1 MKHYNKIRYYFY
13 YLWWILVPLT
23 ITGILYDSLMSFIPR
38 IEGDAINS
46 IKQQNTDLII
56 KSSLIFL
63 GLTIFAQINRFLK
76 RYLVR
81 VFSNKMNY
89 LMRNKCFNHMLS
101 LDMVF
106 YKQNKV
112 GDILNK
118 NTTDISDTCESIRK
132 LTTEIF
138 DTVIL
143 MIGYIVSYFLLDY
156 KIALMS
162 LPFVLIS
169 IIISLLLKKKVY
181 MTTKDYKEYSS
192 KFKDSTLNMLK
203 NEIYFRGM
211 GVNEKYIDQYSKEVD
226 VLAKKNVKN
235 LVYKASMESIYS
247 SIGFIGLFF
256 VLYFGLNNVIDGT
269 YDIGTFTTILTT
281 FVLIANK
288 GSKVGKSFNAY
299 QGLKVTW
306 KRIKPFL
313 EDDIEIEEEYQFN
326 SDGLSLIDFS
336 YSYDDFKTPTITYSF
351 NKDEK
356 IGIVGR
362 VHTGKSTLLKSL
374 TGLYEYDGEAK
385 LNGIDLKDLFKSKN
399 QVISYCPSKESLF
412 KDSIANNI
420 ELGRDGNIKEALNS
434 ACLTDSQLDIN
445 TEINPTMVNI
455 SGGQKQR
462 LMLARSLYHQS
473 NMYLLDNPFSSL
485 ERSMSESISNQ
496 VLDMNG
502 LFFIVTND
510 ENILKK
516 LDRIIYLNDGIAKI
530 DTYFNLLKDDSFKSL
545 VEGDY
550 DKEITLGIY

>member
-13 YLWWILVPLT
+13 YLWGILVPLT

-63 GLTIFAQINRFLK
+63 GLTIFVQINRFLK

-101 LDMVF
+101 LDMAF
-106 YKQNKV
+106 YEQNKV

-169 IIISLLLKKKVY
+169 IIISLFLKKKVY

-226 VLAKKNVKN
+226 ILAKKNVKN

-288 GSKVGKSFNAY
+288 GAKVGKSFNAY

-313 EDDIEIEEEYQFN
+313 EDDIEKEEEYQFN

-462 LMLARSLYHQS
+462 LMLARSLYHQA

-545 VEGDY
+545 VEG
-550 DKEITLGIY
+550 

>member
-13 YLWWILVPLT
+13 YLWGILVPLT

-46 IKQQNTDLII
+46 IKQQNIDLII
-56 KSSLIFL
+56 KSALIFL
-63 GLTIFAQINRFLK
+63 GLTIFVQINRFLK

-101 LDMVF
+101 LDMAF
-106 YKQNKV
+106 YEQNKV

-211 GVNEKYIDQYSKEVD
+211 GVNEKYINQYSKEVD
-226 VLAKKNVKN
+226 ILAKKNVKN

-288 GSKVGKSFNAY
+288 GAKVGKSFNAY

-313 EDDIEIEEEYQFN
+313 EDDIEKEEEYQFN

-496 VLDMNG
+496 VLDMDG

-545 VEGDY
+545 VEG
-550 DKEITLGIY
+550 

>member
-13 YLWWILVPLT
+13 YLWGILVPLT

-63 GLTIFAQINRFLK
+63 GLTIFVQINRFLK

-101 LDMVF
+101 LDMAF
-106 YKQNKV
+106 YEQNKV

-169 IIISLLLKKKVY
+169 IIISLFLKKKVY

-226 VLAKKNVKN
+226 ILAKKNVKN

-313 EDDIEIEEEYQFN
+313 EDDIEKEEEYQFN

-545 VEGDY
+545 VEG
-550 DKEITLGIY
+550 

>member
-13 YLWWILVPLT
+13 YLWGILVPLT

-46 IKQQNTDLII
+46 IKQQNADLII
-56 KSSLIFL
+56 KSALIFL
-63 GLTIFAQINRFLK
+63 GLTIFVQINRFLK

-101 LDMVF
+101 LDMAF
-106 YKQNKV
+106 YEQNKV

-169 IIISLLLKKKVY
+169 IIISLFLKKKVY

-211 GVNEKYIDQYSKEVD
+211 GVNEKYINQYSKEVD
-226 VLAKKNVKN
+226 ILAKKNVKN

-256 VLYFGLNNVIDGT
+256 VLYFGLNNVIDET

-288 GSKVGKSFNAY
+288 GAKVGKSFNAY

-313 EDDIEIEEEYQFN
+313 EDDIEKEEEYQFN

-545 VEGDY
+545 VEG
-550 DKEITLGIY
+550 

>member
-13 YLWWILVPLT
+13 YLWGILVPLT

-38 IEGDAINS
+38 IQGDAINS

-63 GLTIFAQINRFLK
+63 GLTIFVQINRFLK

-101 LDMVF
+101 LDMAF
-106 YKQNKV
+106 YEQNKV

-169 IIISLLLKKKVY
+169 IIISLFLKKKVY

-226 VLAKKNVKN
+226 ILAKKNVKN

-288 GSKVGKSFNAY
+288 GAKVGKSFNAY

-313 EDDIEIEEEYQFN
+313 EDDIEKEEEYQFN

-545 VEGDY
+545 VEG
-550 DKEITLGIY
+550 

>member
-13 YLWWILVPLT
+13 YLWGILVPLT

-38 IEGDAINS
+38 IQGDAINS

-63 GLTIFAQINRFLK
+63 GLTIFVQINRFLK

-101 LDMVF
+101 LDMAF
-106 YKQNKV
+106 YEQNKV

-226 VLAKKNVKN
+226 ILAKKNVKN

-288 GSKVGKSFNAY
+288 GAKVGKSFNAY

-313 EDDIEIEEEYQFN
+313 EDDIEKEEEYQFN

-485 ERSMSESISNQ
+485 ERFMSESISNQ

-545 VEGDY
+545 VEG
-550 DKEITLGIY
+550 

>member
-13 YLWWILVPLT
+13 YLWGILVPLT

-56 KSSLIFL
+56 KSALIFL
-63 GLTIFAQINRFLK
+63 GLTIFVQINRFLK

-101 LDMVF
+101 LDMAF
-106 YKQNKV
+106 YEQNKV

-169 IIISLLLKKKVY
+169 IIISLFLKKKVY

-203 NEIYFRGM
+203 NEIYLRGM

-226 VLAKKNVKN
+226 ILAKKNVKN

-288 GSKVGKSFNAY
+288 GAKVGKSFNAY

-313 EDDIEIEEEYQFN
+313 EDDIEKEEEYQFN

-545 VEGDY
+545 VEW
-550 DKEITLGIY
+550 

>member
-13 YLWWILVPLT
+13 YLWGILVPLT

-56 KSSLIFL
+56 KSALIFL
-63 GLTIFAQINRFLK
+63 GLTIFVQINRFLK

-101 LDMVF
+101 LDMAF
-106 YKQNKV
+106 YEQNKV

-226 VLAKKNVKN
+226 ILAKKNVKN

-313 EDDIEIEEEYQFN
+313 EDDIEKEEEYQFN

-434 ACLTDSQLDIN
+434 AFLTDSQLDIN

-545 VEGDY
+545 VEG
-550 DKEITLGIY
+550 

>member
-13 YLWWILVPLT
+13 YLWGILVPLT

-63 GLTIFAQINRFLK
+63 GLTIFVQINRFLK

-106 YKQNKV
+106 CKQNKV

-169 IIISLLLKKKVY
+169 IIISLFLKKKVY

-226 VLAKKNVKN
+226 ILAKKNVKN

-510 ENILKK
+510 EKILKK

-545 VEGDY
+545 VEG
-550 DKEITLGIY
+550 

>member
-13 YLWWILVPLT
+13 YLWGILVPLT

-38 IEGDAINS
+38 IQGDAINS

-56 KSSLIFL
+56 KSALIFL
-63 GLTIFAQINRFLK
+63 GLTIFVQINRFLK

-101 LDMVF
+101 LDMAF
-106 YKQNKV
+106 YEQNKV

-162 LPFVLIS
+162 LPFVLVS

-226 VLAKKNVKN
+226 ILAKKNVKN

-313 EDDIEIEEEYQFN
+313 EDDIEKEEEYQFN

-496 VLDMNG
+496 VLDMDG

-545 VEGDY
+545 VEG
-550 DKEITLGIY
+550 

>member
-13 YLWWILVPLT
+13 YLWGILVPLT

-38 IEGDAINS
+38 IQGDAINS

-63 GLTIFAQINRFLK
+63 GLTIFVQINRFLK

-101 LDMVF
+101 LDMAF
-106 YKQNKV
+106 YEQNKV

-169 IIISLLLKKKVY
+169 IIISLFLKKKVY

-226 VLAKKNVKN
+226 ILAKKNVKN

-281 FVLIANK
+281 FALIANK
-288 GSKVGKSFNAY
+288 GAKVGKSFNAY

-313 EDDIEIEEEYQFN
+313 EDDIEKEEEYQFN

-399 QVISYCPSKESLF
+399 QVISYCPSKEFLF
-412 KDSIANNI
+412 KDSIVNNI

-545 VEGDY
+545 VEG
-550 DKEITLGIY
+550 

>member
-38 IEGDAINS
+38 IQGDAINS

-63 GLTIFAQINRFLK
+63 GLTIFVQINRFLK

-89 LMRNKCFNHMLS
+89 LMRKKCFNHMLS
-101 LDMVF
+101 LDMAF
-106 YKQNKV
+106 YEQNKV

-169 IIISLLLKKKVY
+169 IIISLFLKKKVY

-211 GVNEKYIDQYSKEVD
+211 GVNEKYINQYSKEVD
-226 VLAKKNVKN
+226 ILAKKNVKN

-288 GSKVGKSFNAY
+288 GAKVGKSFNAY

-313 EDDIEIEEEYQFN
+313 EDDIEKEEEYQFN

-385 LNGIDLKDLFKSKN
+385 LNGIDLKDLFKFKN

-545 VEGDY
+545 VEG
-550 DKEITLGIY
+550 

>member
-13 YLWWILVPLT
+13 YLLGILVPLT
-23 ITGILYDSLMSFIPR
+23 ITGIFYDSLMSFIPR
-38 IEGDAINS
+38 IQGDAINS

-63 GLTIFAQINRFLK
+63 GLTIFVQINRFLK

-89 LMRNKCFNHMLS
+89 LMRNKCFNHMVS
-101 LDMVF
+101 LDMAF
-106 YKQNKV
+106 YEQNKV

-169 IIISLLLKKKVY
+169 IIISLFLKKKVY

-226 VLAKKNVKN
+226 ILAKKNVKN
-235 LVYKASMESIYS
+235 LVYKASMESIYL

-288 GSKVGKSFNAY
+288 GAKVGKSFNAY

-313 EDDIEIEEEYQFN
+313 EDDIEKEEEYQFN

-434 ACLTDSQLDIN
+434 AFLTDSQLDIN

-545 VEGDY
+545 VEG
-550 DKEITLGIY
+550 

>member
-13 YLWWILVPLT
+13 YLWGILVPLT

-38 IEGDAINS
+38 IQGDAINS

-63 GLTIFAQINRFLK
+63 GLTIFVQINRFLK

-101 LDMVF
+101 LDMAF
-106 YKQNKV
+106 YEQNKV

-169 IIISLLLKKKVY
+169 IIISLFLKKKVY

-211 GVNEKYIDQYSKEVD
+211 GVNEKYINQYSKEVD
-226 VLAKKNVKN
+226 ILAKKNVKN

-288 GSKVGKSFNAY
+288 GAKVGKSFNAY

-313 EDDIEIEEEYQFN
+313 EEDIEKEEEYQFN

-545 VEGDY
+545 VEG
-550 DKEITLGIY
+550 

>member
-13 YLWWILVPLT
+13 YLWGILVPLT

-56 KSSLIFL
+56 KSALIFL
-63 GLTIFAQINRFLK
+63 GLTIFVQINRFLK

-101 LDMVF
+101 LDMAF
-106 YKQNKV
+106 YEQNKV

-169 IIISLLLKKKVY
+169 IIISLFLKKKVY

-226 VLAKKNVKN
+226 ILAKKNVKN

-288 GSKVGKSFNAY
+288 GAKVGKSFNAY

-313 EDDIEIEEEYQFN
+313 EDDIEKEEEYQFN

-336 YSYDDFKTPTITYSF
+336 YSYDDFKTSTITYSF

-545 VEGDY
+545 VEG
-550 DKEITLGIY
+550 

>member
-13 YLWWILVPLT
+13 YLWGILVPLT

-63 GLTIFAQINRFLK
+63 GLTIFVQINRFLK

-101 LDMVF
+101 LDMAF
-106 YKQNKV
+106 YEQNKV

-169 IIISLLLKKKVY
+169 IIISLFLKKKVY

-226 VLAKKNVKN
+226 ILAKKNVKN

-288 GSKVGKSFNAY
+288 GAKVGKSFNAY

-313 EDDIEIEEEYQFN
+313 EDDIEKEEEYQFN

-545 VEGDY
+545 VEG
-550 DKEITLGIY
+550 

>member
-13 YLWWILVPLT
+13 YLWGILVPLT

-38 IEGDAINS
+38 IQGDAINS

-56 KSSLIFL
+56 KSALIFL
-63 GLTIFAQINRFLK
+63 GLTIFVQINRFLK

-101 LDMVF
+101 LDMAF
-106 YKQNKV
+106 YEQNKV

-169 IIISLLLKKKVY
+169 IIISLFLKKKVY

-211 GVNEKYIDQYSKEVD
+211 GVNEKYINQYSKEVD
-226 VLAKKNVKN
+226 ILAKKNVKN

-288 GSKVGKSFNAY
+288 GAKVGKSFNAY

-313 EDDIEIEEEYQFN
+313 EDDIEKEEEYQFN

-412 KDSIANNI
+412 KDSIVNNI

-545 VEGDY
+545 VEG
-550 DKEITLGIY
+550 

>member
-13 YLWWILVPLT
+13 YLWGILVPLT

-38 IEGDAINS
+38 IQGDAINS

-56 KSSLIFL
+56 KSALIFL
-63 GLTIFAQINRFLK
+63 GLTIFVQINRFLK

-101 LDMVF
+101 LDMAF
-106 YKQNKV
+106 YEQNKV

-162 LPFVLIS
+162 LPFVLVS

-211 GVNEKYIDQYSKEVD
+211 GVNEKYINQYSKEVD
-226 VLAKKNVKN
+226 ILAKKNVKN

-288 GSKVGKSFNAY
+288 GAKVGKSFNAY

-313 EDDIEIEEEYQFN
+313 EDDIEKEEEYQFN

-545 VEGDY
+545 VEG
-550 DKEITLGIY
+550 

>member
-13 YLWWILVPLT
+13 YLWGILVPLT

-38 IEGDAINS
+38 IQGDAINS

-56 KSSLIFL
+56 KSALIFL
-63 GLTIFAQINRFLK
+63 GLTIFVQINRFLK

-101 LDMVF
+101 LDMAF
-106 YKQNKV
+106 YEQNKV

-169 IIISLLLKKKVY
+169 IIISLFLKKKVY

-211 GVNEKYIDQYSKEVD
+211 GVNEKYINQYSKEVD
-226 VLAKKNVKN
+226 ILAKKNVKN

-288 GSKVGKSFNAY
+288 GAKVGKSFNAY

-313 EDDIEIEEEYQFN
+313 EDDIEKEEEYQFN

-434 ACLTDSQLDIN
+434 AFLTDSQLDIN

-516 LDRIIYLNDGIAKI
+516 LDKIIYLNDGIAKI

-545 VEGDY
+545 VKG
-550 DKEITLGIY
+550 

>member
-13 YLWWILVPLT
+13 YLWGILVPLT

-56 KSSLIFL
+56 KSALIFL
-63 GLTIFAQINRFLK
+63 GLTIFVQINRFLK

-101 LDMVF
+101 LDMAF
-106 YKQNKV
+106 YEQNKV

-211 GVNEKYIDQYSKEVD
+211 GVNENYIDQYSKEVD
-226 VLAKKNVKN
+226 ILAKKNVKN

-313 EDDIEIEEEYQFN
+313 EDDIEKEEEYHFN

-485 ERSMSESISNQ
+485 ERSMSESISNR

-545 VEGDY
+545 VEG
-550 DKEITLGIY
+550 

>member
-13 YLWWILVPLT
+13 YLWGILVPLT
-23 ITGILYDSLMSFIPR
+23 VTGILYDSLMSFIPR

-56 KSSLIFL
+56 KSVLIFL
-63 GLTIFAQINRFLK
+63 GLTIFVQINRFLK

-313 EDDIEIEEEYQFN
+313 EDDIEKEEEYQFN

-445 TEINPTMVNI
+445 TEINPTTVNI

-485 ERSMSESISNQ
+485 ERSMSESISNR

-545 VEGDY
+545 AEG
-550 DKEITLGIY
+550 

>member
-13 YLWWILVPLT
+13 YLWGILVPLT

-63 GLTIFAQINRFLK
+63 GLTIFVQINRFLK

-101 LDMVF
+101 LDMAF
-106 YKQNKV
+106 YEQNKV

-169 IIISLLLKKKVY
+169 IIISLFLKKKVY

-211 GVNEKYIDQYSKEVD
+211 GVNEKYINQYSKEVD
-226 VLAKKNVKN
+226 ILAKKNVKN

-288 GSKVGKSFNAY
+288 GAKVGKSFNAY

-313 EDDIEIEEEYQFN
+313 EDDIEKEEEYQFN

-545 VEGDY
+545 VEG
-550 DKEITLGIY
+550 

>member
-13 YLWWILVPLT
+13 YLWGILVPLT

-63 GLTIFAQINRFLK
+63 GLTIFVQINRFLK

-226 VLAKKNVKN
+226 ILAKKNVKN
-235 LVYKASMESIYS
+235 LVYKASMESIYL

-313 EDDIEIEEEYQFN
+313 EDDIEKEEEYQFN

-485 ERSMSESISNQ
+485 ERSMSESISNR

-545 VEGDY
+545 VEGW
-550 DKEITLGIY
+550 L

>member
-13 YLWWILVPLT
+13 YLLGILVPLT

-38 IEGDAINS
+38 IQGDAINS

-56 KSSLIFL
+56 KSALIFL

-101 LDMVF
+101 LDMAF
-106 YKQNKV
+106 YEQNKV

-169 IIISLLLKKKVY
+169 IIISLFLKKKVY

-226 VLAKKNVKN
+226 ILAKKNVKN

-281 FVLIANK
+281 FALIANK
-288 GSKVGKSFNAY
+288 GAKVGKSFNAY

-313 EDDIEIEEEYQFN
+313 EDDIEKEEEYQFN

-399 QVISYCPSKESLF
+399 QVISYCPSKEFLF
-412 KDSIANNI
+412 KDSIVNNI

-485 ERSMSESISNQ
+485 ERFMSESISNQ

-545 VEGDY
+545 VEG
-550 DKEITLGIY
+550 

>member
-13 YLWWILVPLT
+13 YLWGILVPLT

-38 IEGDAINS
+38 IQGDAINS
-46 IKQQNTDLII
+46 IKQQNIDLII
-56 KSSLIFL
+56 KSALIFL
-63 GLTIFAQINRFLK
+63 GLTIFVQINRFLK

-101 LDMVF
+101 LDMAF
-106 YKQNKV
+106 YEQNKV

-169 IIISLLLKKKVY
+169 IIISLFLKKKVY

-226 VLAKKNVKN
+226 ILAKKNVKN

-288 GSKVGKSFNAY
+288 GAKVGKSFNAY

-313 EDDIEIEEEYQFN
+313 EDDIEKEEEYQFN

-462 LMLARSLYHQS
+462 LMLARSLYHQA

-545 VEGDY
+545 VEG
-550 DKEITLGIY
+550 

>member
-63 GLTIFAQINRFLK
+63 GLTIFVQINRFLK

-101 LDMVF
+101 LDMAF
-106 YKQNKV
+106 YEQNKV

-192 KFKDSTLNMLK
+192 KFKESTLNMLK

-226 VLAKKNVKN
+226 ILAKKNVKN

-256 VLYFGLNNVIDGT
+256 VLYFGLDNVIDGT

-288 GSKVGKSFNAY
+288 GAKVGKSFNAY

-313 EDDIEIEEEYQFN
+313 EDDIEKEEEYQFN

-545 VEGDY
+545 VEG
-550 DKEITLGIY
+550 

>member
-13 YLWWILVPLT
+13 YLWGILVLLT

-56 KSSLIFL
+56 KSALIFL
-63 GLTIFAQINRFLK
+63 GLTIFVQINRFLK

-101 LDMVF
+101 LDMAF
-106 YKQNKV
+106 YEQNKV

-226 VLAKKNVKN
+226 ILAKKNVKN

-313 EDDIEIEEEYQFN
+313 EDDIEKEEEYQFN

-434 ACLTDSQLDIN
+434 ACLTDSQLDFN

-462 LMLARSLYHQS
+462 LMLVRSLYHQS

-545 VEGDY
+545 VEG
-550 DKEITLGIY
+550 

>member
-13 YLWWILVPLT
+13 YLWGILVPLT

-63 GLTIFAQINRFLK
+63 GLTIFVQINRFLK

-101 LDMVF
+101 LDMAF
-106 YKQNKV
+106 YEQNKV

-226 VLAKKNVKN
+226 ILAKKNVKN

-288 GSKVGKSFNAY
+288 GAKVGKSFNAY

-313 EDDIEIEEEYQFN
+313 EDDIEKEEEYQFN

-462 LMLARSLYHQS
+462 LMLARSLYHQA

-545 VEGDY
+545 VE
-550 DKEITLGIY
+550 E

>member
-38 IEGDAINS
+38 IQGDAINS

-56 KSSLIFL
+56 KSALIFL
-63 GLTIFAQINRFLK
+63 GLTIFVQINRFLK

-101 LDMVF
+101 LDMAF
-106 YKQNKV
+106 YEQNKV

-169 IIISLLLKKKVY
+169 IIISLFLKKKVY

-192 KFKDSTLNMLK
+192 KFKESTLNMLK

-226 VLAKKNVKN
+226 ILAKKNVKN

-288 GSKVGKSFNAY
+288 GAKVGKSFNAY

-313 EDDIEIEEEYQFN
+313 EDDIEKEEEYQFN

-462 LMLARSLYHQS
+462 LMLARSLYNQS

-496 VLDMNG
+496 VLDMKG
-502 LFFIVTND
+502 LFFIVTNN

-545 VEGDY
+545 VEG
-550 DKEITLGIY
+550 

>member
-13 YLWWILVPLT
+13 YLLGILVPLT

-38 IEGDAINS
+38 IQGDAINS

-63 GLTIFAQINRFLK
+63 GLTIFVQINRFLK

-101 LDMVF
+101 LDMAF
-106 YKQNKV
+106 YEQNKV

-169 IIISLLLKKKVY
+169 IIISLFLKKKVY

-226 VLAKKNVKN
+226 ILAKKNVKN

-288 GSKVGKSFNAY
+288 GAKVGKSFNAY

-313 EDDIEIEEEYQFN
+313 EDDIEKEEEYQFN

-399 QVISYCPSKESLF
+399 QVISYCPSKEFLF
-412 KDSIANNI
+412 KDSIVNNI

-545 VEGDY
+545 VEG
-550 DKEITLGIY
+550 

>member
-13 YLWWILVPLT
+13 YLWGILVPLT

-38 IEGDAINS
+38 IQGDAINS

-56 KSSLIFL
+56 KSALIFL
-63 GLTIFAQINRFLK
+63 GLTIFVQINRFLK

-101 LDMVF
+101 LDMAF
-106 YKQNKV
+106 YEQNKV

-169 IIISLLLKKKVY
+169 IIISLFLKKKVY

-226 VLAKKNVKN
+226 ILAKKNVKN

-288 GSKVGKSFNAY
+288 GAKVGKSFNAY

-313 EDDIEIEEEYQFN
+313 EDDIEKEEEYQFN

-516 LDRIIYLNDGIAKI
+516 LDKIIYLNDGIAKI

-545 VEGDY
+545 VEG
-550 DKEITLGIY
+550 

>member
-13 YLWWILVPLT
+13 YLWGILVPLT

-46 IKQQNTDLII
+46 IKQQNIDLII
-56 KSSLIFL
+56 KSALIFL
-63 GLTIFAQINRFLK
+63 GLTIFVQINRFLK

-101 LDMVF
+101 LDMAF
-106 YKQNKV
+106 YEQNKV

-169 IIISLLLKKKVY
+169 IIISLFLKKKVY

-211 GVNEKYIDQYSKEVD
+211 GVNEKYINQYSKEVD
-226 VLAKKNVKN
+226 ILAKKNVKN

-313 EDDIEIEEEYQFN
+313 EDDIEKEEEYQFN

-445 TEINPTMVNI
+445 TEINTTMVNI

-545 VEGDY
+545 VEG
-550 DKEITLGIY
+550 

>member
-1 MKHYNKIRYYFY
+1 M
-13 YLWWILVPLT
+13 
-23 ITGILYDSLMSFIPR
+23 
-38 IEGDAINS
+38 
-46 IKQQNTDLII
+46 
-56 KSSLIFL
+56 
-63 GLTIFAQINRFLK
+63 
-76 RYLVR
+76 
-81 VFSNKMNY
+81 
-89 LMRNKCFNHMLS
+89 
-101 LDMVF
+101 
-106 YKQNKV
+106 
-112 GDILNK
+112 
-118 NTTDISDTCESIRK
+118 
-132 LTTEIF
+132 
-138 DTVIL
+138 
-143 MIGYIVSYFLLDY
+143 
-156 KIALMS
+156 
-162 LPFVLIS
+162 
-169 IIISLLLKKKVY
+169 
-181 MTTKDYKEYSS
+181 
-192 KFKDSTLNMLK
+192 
-203 NEIYFRGM
+203 
-211 GVNEKYIDQYSKEVD
+211 
-226 VLAKKNVKN
+226 
-235 LVYKASMESIYS
+235 
-247 SIGFIGLFF
+247 
-256 VLYFGLNNVIDGT
+256 
-269 YDIGTFTTILTT
+269 
-281 FVLIANK
+281 IANK

-313 EDDIEIEEEYQFN
+313 EDDIEKEEEYQFN
-326 SDGLSLIDFS
+326 SDGLSLINFS

-412 KDSIANNI
+412 KDSITNNI

-510 ENILKK
+510 KNILKK

-545 VEGDY
+545 VEG
-550 DKEITLGIY
+550 

>member
-13 YLWWILVPLT
+13 YLWGILVPLT

-38 IEGDAINS
+38 IEGYAINS

-56 KSSLIFL
+56 KSALIFL
-63 GLTIFAQINRFLK
+63 CLTIFVQINRFLK

-101 LDMVF
+101 LDMAF
-106 YKQNKV
+106 YEQNKV

-226 VLAKKNVKN
+226 ILAKKNVKN

-313 EDDIEIEEEYQFN
+313 EDDIEKEEEYQLN

-374 TGLYEYDGEAK
+374 TGLYEYDGKAK

-545 VEGDY
+545 VEG
-550 DKEITLGIY
+550 

>member
-13 YLWWILVPLT
+13 YLWGILVPLT

-56 KSSLIFL
+56 KSALIFL
-63 GLTIFAQINRFLK
+63 GLTIFVQINRFLK

-101 LDMVF
+101 LDMAF
-106 YKQNKV
+106 YEQNKV

-211 GVNEKYIDQYSKEVD
+211 GVNEKYINQYSKEVD
-226 VLAKKNVKN
+226 ILAKKNVKN

-288 GSKVGKSFNAY
+288 GAKVGKSFNAY

-313 EDDIEIEEEYQFN
+313 EDDIEKEEEYQFN

-545 VEGDY
+545 VEG
-550 DKEITLGIY
+550 

>member
-63 GLTIFAQINRFLK
+63 GLTIFVQINRFLK

-101 LDMVF
+101 LDMAF
-106 YKQNKV
+106 YEQNKV

-162 LPFVLIS
+162 LPFVLVS
-169 IIISLLLKKKVY
+169 IIISLFLKKKVY

-211 GVNEKYIDQYSKEVD
+211 GVNEKYINQYSKEVD
-226 VLAKKNVKN
+226 ILAKKNVKN

-288 GSKVGKSFNAY
+288 GAKVGKSFNAY

-313 EDDIEIEEEYQFN
+313 EDDIEKEEEYQFN

-412 KDSIANNI
+412 KDSIVNNI

-545 VEGDY
+545 VEG
-550 DKEITLGIY
+550 

>member
-13 YLWWILVPLT
+13 YLLGILVPLT

-38 IEGDAINS
+38 IQGDAINS

-63 GLTIFAQINRFLK
+63 GLTIFVQINRFLK

-101 LDMVF
+101 LDMAF
-106 YKQNKV
+106 YEQNKV

-169 IIISLLLKKKVY
+169 IIISLFLKKKVY

-226 VLAKKNVKN
+226 ILAKKNVKN

-247 SIGFIGLFF
+247 SIGFIGLLF
-256 VLYFGLNNVIDGT
+256 VLYFGLNNVIDGI

-313 EDDIEIEEEYQFN
+313 EDDIEKEEEYQFN

-545 VEGDY
+545 VEG
-550 DKEITLGIY
+550 

>member
-13 YLWWILVPLT
+13 YLWGILVPLT

-38 IEGDAINS
+38 IQGDAINS

-56 KSSLIFL
+56 KSALIFL
-63 GLTIFAQINRFLK
+63 GLTIFVQINRFLK

-101 LDMVF
+101 LDMAF
-106 YKQNKV
+106 YEQNKV

-162 LPFVLIS
+162 LPFVLVS
-169 IIISLLLKKKVY
+169 IIISLFLKKKVY

-226 VLAKKNVKN
+226 ILAKKNVKN

-313 EDDIEIEEEYQFN
+313 EDDIEKEEEYQFN

-545 VEGDY
+545 VEG
-550 DKEITLGIY
+550 

>member
-13 YLWWILVPLT
+13 YLWGILVPLT

-63 GLTIFAQINRFLK
+63 GLTIFVQINRFLK

-101 LDMVF
+101 LDMAF
-106 YKQNKV
+106 YEQNKV

-226 VLAKKNVKN
+226 ILAKKNVKN

-269 YDIGTFTTILTT
+269 YDIGIFTTILTT

-288 GSKVGKSFNAY
+288 GAKVGKSFNAY

-313 EDDIEIEEEYQFN
+313 EDDIEKKEEYQFN

-516 LDRIIYLNDGIAKI
+516 LDRIIYLNDGIVKI

-545 VEGDY
+545 VEG
-550 DKEITLGIY
+550 

>member
-13 YLWWILVPLT
+13 YLLGILVPLT

-38 IEGDAINS
+38 IQGDAINS

-56 KSSLIFL
+56 KSALIFL
-63 GLTIFAQINRFLK
+63 GLTIFVQINRFLK

-101 LDMVF
+101 LDMAF
-106 YKQNKV
+106 YEQNKV

-169 IIISLLLKKKVY
+169 IIISLFLKKKVY

-226 VLAKKNVKN
+226 ILAKKNVKN

-288 GSKVGKSFNAY
+288 GAKVGKSFNAY

-313 EDDIEIEEEYQFN
+313 EDDIEKEEEYQFN

-399 QVISYCPSKESLF
+399 QVISYCPSKEFLF
-412 KDSIANNI
+412 KDSIVNNI

-485 ERSMSESISNQ
+485 ERFMSESISNQ

-545 VEGDY
+545 VEG
-550 DKEITLGIY
+550 